1 MWPSHPEGRGCRC
14 SSHGRPQGCPPSRH
28 GAEWGTPSGSAVAT
42 CLHAAA
48 RTRRAARAV
57 QSDVV
62 SVWQVLPRTPSA
74 PPMPAQR
81 GARFDDYC
89 IRNCLRKNKLR
100 QRYSKYSITPS
111 QEVGRIPPRQQRVGS
126 DEAICACNAGG
137 GFCAV
142 RQAQLSA
149 HPFGCSRGKPW
160 GHLSTCGESDK
171 PAQALGGVGRF
182 QCSHLWGGLG
192 EGWQCHQDRPSQL
205 GSALWRHLPGQER
218 TEVRWALA
226 AMVRTGL

>member
-1 MWPSHPEGRGCRC
+1 MVTRWKPSENEAATSGNVALPLSKTMT
-14 SSHGRPQGCPPSRH
+14 SS
-28 GAEWGTPSGSAVAT
+28 TM
-42 CLHAAA
+42 L
-48 RTRRAARAV
+48 TRV
-57 QSDVV
+57 
-62 SVWQVLPRTPSA
+62 T
-74 PPMPAQR
+74 
-81 GARFDDYC
+81 G
-89 IRNCLRKNKLR
+89 
-100 QRYSKYSITPS
+100 KYSITPS

-160 GHLSTCGESDK
+160 GHLSTCGESDT

-182 QCSHLWGGLG
+182 RCSHLWGGLG

>member
-1 MWPSHPEGRGCRC
+1 MLYRLC
-14 SSHGRPQGCPPSRH
+14 
-28 GAEWGTPSGSAVAT
+28 
-42 CLHAAA
+42 
-48 RTRRAARAV
+48 
-57 QSDVV
+57 
-62 SVWQVLPRTPSA
+62 
-74 PPMPAQR
+74 
-81 GARFDDYC
+81 
-89 IRNCLRKNKLR
+89 
-100 QRYSKYSITPS
+100 KYSITPS

-182 QCSHLWGGLG
+182 RCSHLWGGLG

-218 TEVRWALA
+218 VVYLPNADKYRGLTHRLLQEQKGLVERALTA
-226 AMVRTGL
+226 SQRPSHAWRRLQRGPCGHTSFA